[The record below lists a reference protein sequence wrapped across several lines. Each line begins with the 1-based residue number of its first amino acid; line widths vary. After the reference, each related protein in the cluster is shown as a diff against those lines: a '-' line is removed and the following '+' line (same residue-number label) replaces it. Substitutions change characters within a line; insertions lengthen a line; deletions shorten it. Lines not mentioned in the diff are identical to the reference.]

1 MIPRYSRPAMRA
13 LFEDEAR
20 YRTWLEVE
28 LSACAAMERRGEVPP
43 GVAARVRA
51 RATIDPSRV
60 DQLEA
65 TLRHDVIA
73 FLTSITESA
82 GEEARHLHK
91 GMTSSDLVDTA
102 LAVTLT
108 PPTDLLT
115 TELAALRDPVR
126 GLALR
131 HKRTT
136 MGERTHGDD
145 AEPITFGRR
154 G

>member
-1 MIPRYSRPAMRA
+1 MIPRYSRPKMSA

-28 LSACAAMERRGEVPP
+28 LQACAAMERRGEVPP
-43 GVAARVRA
+43 GVSARVRA
-51 RATIDPSRV
+51 RATIDPRRV
-60 DQLEA
+60 DELEA

-102 LAVTLT
+102 LAITLARA
-108 PPTDLLT
+108 TDLLT
-115 TELAALRDPVR
+115 AEVVALREAVR
-126 GLALR
+126 TLALR
-131 HKRTT
+131 HK
-136 MGERTHGDD
+136 
-145 AEPITFGRR
+145 
-154 G
+154 